1 MRIAVI
7 APGAMGAG
15 VAQRL
20 RARGADV
27 AVTLQ
32 GRGPAS
38 AARAAGLAV
47 QASEAALARWADVI
61 LSIVPPGEAAGLA
74 ARLAP
79 VLCPRGAGAI
89 FADCNAISPDTMRA
103 IAASL
108 PGVLVAD
115 IAIIGGPPKGEG
127 PSPRFYA
134 SGEPAE
140 ALRPLAGW
148 GIDLRPIAGGIGAA
162 SALKMSYAGISKGL
176 VAIASAMALGA
187 ARAGAAEALFA
198 ELAESQPALLAQLRR
213 SVPGMPDKAYR
224 WVAEMEEISAF
235 LEGMPFAPAF
245 LAAARHYEMIAADQ
259 AHPAPDGPV
268 AQLAALFAPS
278 PATEKKP

>member
-1 MRIAVI
+1 MRIGVI

-20 RARGADV
+20 HVRGAAV

-47 QASEAALARWADVI
+47 QATEAALAHWADVI
-61 LSIVPPGEAAGLA
+61 LSILPPGEAAGLA

-79 VLCPRGAGAI
+79 VLCPRGAGVI
-89 FADCNAISPDTMRA
+89 FADCNAISPETMHTV
-103 IAASL
+103 AASL
-108 PGVLVAD
+108 PGVRVVD
-115 IAIIGGPPKGEG
+115 IAIIGAPPKGEG
-127 PSPRFYA
+127 PGPRFYA
-134 SGEPAE
+134 SGEAAE
-140 ALRPLAGW
+140 ALRPLTGW
-148 GIDLRPIAGGIGAA
+148 GIDLRPIGGGIGSA

-224 WVAEMEEISAF
+224 WVAEMEEIAAF
-235 LEGMPFAPAF
+235 LGGMPFAPAF
-245 LAAARHYEMIAADQ
+245 LAAARHYEAIAADQ
-259 AHPAPDGPV
+259 AQPAPDGPV
-268 AQLAALFAPS
+268 AQLAALFAP
-278 PATEKKP
+278 PAAGEKKP

>member
-1 MRIAVI
+1 MRIGVI

-20 RARGADV
+20 HVRGAAV

-47 QASEAALARWADVI
+47 QATEAALAHWADVI
-61 LSIVPPGEAAGLA
+61 LSILPPGEAAGLA

-79 VLCPRGAGAI
+79 VLCPRGAGVI
-89 FADCNAISPDTMRA
+89 FADCNAISPETMHTV
-103 IAASL
+103 AASL
-108 PGVLVAD
+108 PGVRVVD
-115 IAIIGGPPKGEG
+115 IAIIGAPPKGEG
-127 PSPRFYA
+127 PGPRFYA
-134 SGEPAE
+134 SGEAAE

-148 GIDLRPIAGGIGAA
+148 GIDLRPIGGGIGSA

-224 WVAEMEEISAF
+224 WVAEMEEIAAF
-235 LEGMPFAPAF
+235 LGGMPFAPAF
-245 LAAARHYEMIAADQ
+245 LAAARHYEAIAADQ
-259 AHPAPDGPV
+259 AQPAPDGPV
-268 AQLAALFAPS
+268 AQLAALFAP
-278 PATEKKP
+278 PAAGEKKP

>member
-20 RARGADV
+20 QARGADV

-32 GRGPAS
+32 SRSAAS
-38 AARAAGLAV
+38 AARAVGLAV
-47 QASEAALARWADVI
+47 QESEVALAGWADAI
-61 LSIVPPGEAAGLA
+61 LSIVPPGEAIALA

-79 VLCPRGAGAI
+79 VLCSRGAGVI
-89 FADCNAISPDTMRA
+89 FADCNAISPATMQV

-108 PGVLVAD
+108 PGVRLAD

-127 PSPRFYA
+127 PGPRFYA
-134 SGEPAE
+134 AGEAAQ
-140 ALRPLAGW
+140 ALTPLAGW
-148 GIDLRPIAGGIGAA
+148 GIDLRPMAGDIGAA
-162 SALKMSYAGISKGL
+162 SALKMSYAGITKGL
-176 VAIASAMALGA
+176 IAIASAMALGA
-187 ARAGAAEALFA
+187 LRAGAADTLFA

-213 SVPGMPDKAYR
+213 SMSGMPDKAYR

-235 LEGMPFAPAF
+235 LADMPFAPAF
-245 LAAARHYEMIAADQ
+245 LAAARHYEAIAADQ
-259 AHPAPDGPV
+259 ARSAPDGPV
-268 AQLAALFAPS
+268 VQLSTLFAPLQS
-278 PATEKKP
+278 DR